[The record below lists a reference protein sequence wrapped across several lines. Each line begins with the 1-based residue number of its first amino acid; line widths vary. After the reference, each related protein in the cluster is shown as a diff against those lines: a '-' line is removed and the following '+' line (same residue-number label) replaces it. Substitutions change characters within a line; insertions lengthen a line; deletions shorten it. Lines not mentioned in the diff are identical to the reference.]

1 MLTALFPTRHSMQCR
16 LLPGNH
22 SPVFLEARRAYM
34 GLLKDGK
41 WLTKIKA
48 TVAL

>member
-1 MLTALFPTRHSMQCR
+1 MLTKLFPTMHSLHCR

-22 SPVFLEARRAYM
+22 FRVFLEARRAYM

-48 TVAL
+48 TVAS